1 MYKKLFFLF
10 FLLVNFSYLETKAD
24 YYEVIKFG
32 KYYQAITVFDKQVKI
47 LMKK

>member
-10 FLLVNFSYLETKAD
+10 FLFASLEAKAD

-32 KYYQAITVFDKQVKI
+32 KYYQAITVFDKQVEFLI
-47 LMKK
+47 KK